1 MLTKKQNVPK
11 KEERLILS
19 ELESYTLTCQLI
31 YTLPVL
37 SGSYIKI
44 PNKSNVKNLH
54 QLLIECQ
61 SLWLIESVKAILKY
75 LTLLKL

>member
-1 MLTKKQNVPK
+1 MLTKSQNAPQ

-19 ELESYTLTCQLI
+19 EFESYTLTSQLI

-37 SGSYIKI
+37 SGPYIKI

-61 SLWLIESVKAILKY
+61 SLWLIESVKATVKY
-75 LTLLKL
+75 LTLLKS